1 MLESAVSIA
10 PTIVL
15 DFEEM
20 RKQVMTVLVVVR
32 DGSSRGLRG
41 LQPEL
46 GKKKMGEEENRERR
60 GSGRGG
66 RRHQPSYVSWLDP
79 PL

>member
-41 LQPEL
+41 APARAR
-46 GKKKMGEEENRERR
+46 EEED
-60 GSGRGG
+60 GRK
-66 RRHQPSYVSWLDP
+66 RK
-79 PL
+79 

>member
-10 PTIVL
+10 PNIVL

-20 RKQVMTVLVVVR
+20 RKQVMTVLFVVR

-46 GKKKMGEEENRERR
+46 GKKKMGEEENR
-60 GSGRGG
+60 
-66 RRHQPSYVSWLDP
+66 
-79 PL
+79 